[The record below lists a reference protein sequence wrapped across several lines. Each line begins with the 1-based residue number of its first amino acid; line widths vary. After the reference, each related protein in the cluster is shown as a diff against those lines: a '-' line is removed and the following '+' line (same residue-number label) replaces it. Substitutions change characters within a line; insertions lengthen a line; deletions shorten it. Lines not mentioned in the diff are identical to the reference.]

1 MSADS
6 DFSREY
12 VTQLF
17 WTCKG
22 IAELFD
28 SSSGRFAPI
37 GESSPSQALKAPIR
51 EPQAPIQPQVRPGTL
66 RSEQVKDLLW
76 ACRGIAEAFH
86 STGGRFSAS
95 GKLRP
100 SKLEP
105 IQEVDSTSS
114 KWTKSI
120 PEFGGSCKEPQ
131 AAVAKA
137 RGVKGVKGKRRP
149 RPCNAHFQVFKG
161 MPPPPPLPSAAR
173 SRSCRPAPSPWGATA
188 IQQPPWNQRRPQ
200 GQERPVEPADT
211 TAADVAAQVAAQR
224 AEAWQPWLVSAMKT
238 RIEELVPPRERRE
251 RRASEESEVVM
262 KSPSSPS
269 FAGAFSASCSPSFRS
284 RMRSNTET
292 SMMLE
297 SDVVQSLKSTFDKVF
312 GDKNATSPTSPPN
325 RGGESVPL
333 WQMHKLAPEMNMT
346 LQGVLQ
352 AKEIFDHHDG
362 DGSGRLSFDE
372 IIKVIETLMEEQV
385 PDEDTVKN
393 RIQSGQTKQLLNSW
407 LRFVPHGLFDLN
419 FEDFLVW
426 YSCTGFMTDL
436 LVDDK
441 EKRMRNLAK
450 LNGLDALCMDRVRRS
465 FAAFDLDNS
474 GEVDEE
480 EFENVLREV
489 MSIPPNLSIPRSRIR
504 FFWREIDEDESGKA
518 TFVEFLNFWM
528 RRFGQSSGTG
538 QLISIEDYYRSTRR
552 MGEEY
557 LDPPAELDEITKAV
571 ERFVS
576 MLEE

>member
-1 MSADS
+1 
-6 DFSREY
+6 
-12 VTQLF
+12 
-17 WTCKG
+17 
-22 IAELFD
+22 
-28 SSSGRFAPI
+28 
-37 GESSPSQALKAPIR
+37 
-51 EPQAPIQPQVRPGTL
+51 
-66 RSEQVKDLLW
+66 
-76 ACRGIAEAFH
+76 
-86 STGGRFSAS
+86 
-95 GKLRP
+95 
-100 SKLEP
+100 
-105 IQEVDSTSS
+105 
-114 KWTKSI
+114 
-120 PEFGGSCKEPQ
+120 
-131 AAVAKA
+131 
-137 RGVKGVKGKRRP
+137 
-149 RPCNAHFQVFKG
+149 
-161 MPPPPPLPSAAR
+161 
-173 SRSCRPAPSPWGATA
+173 
-188 IQQPPWNQRRPQ
+188 
-200 GQERPVEPADT
+200 
-211 TAADVAAQVAAQR
+211 
-224 AEAWQPWLVSAMKT
+224 
-238 RIEELVPPRERRE
+238 
-251 RRASEESEVVM
+251 
-262 KSPSSPS
+262 
-269 FAGAFSASCSPSFRS
+269 
-284 RMRSNTET
+284 
-292 SMMLE
+292 
-297 SDVVQSLKSTFDKVF
+297 
-312 GDKNATSPTSPPN
+312 
-325 RGGESVPL
+325 
-333 WQMHKLAPEMNMT
+333 MNMT

-372 IIKVIETLMEEQV
+372 IIKVIETLMAAG
-385 PDEDTVKN
+385 T
-393 RIQSGQTKQLLNSW
+393 SW
-407 LRFVPHGLFDLN
+407 VRFVPHGLFDLN

-441 EKRMRNLAK
+441 ETVL
-450 LNGLDALCMDRVRRS
+450 S